1 MSDHGSDE
9 LLARSYVKGEDP
21 HVLPMSVY
29 MGTIGILFFL
39 TFFTWL
45 TATQLDL
52 GIFNLPLALV
62 IASTKALIVLFIFMH
77 IAWDNKI
84 NFVIIISSFVFLGL
98 FLIFPLFDM
107 EGRHMV
113 DVQRSNFKPRNEKVQ
128 MHNVKNPGAAN
139 DTSLQLR
146 PKLQEPV
153 KDKLNFAPPHH

>member
-1 MSDHGSDE
+1 MSDHGSND
-9 LLARSYVKGEDP
+9 LLPKSYVKGDKP

-29 MGTIGILFFL
+29 LGTISVLFFL

-52 GIFNLPLALV
+52 GIFNLPLAMV
-62 IASTKALIVLFIFMH
+62 IASTKAFIVLFIFMH

-98 FLIFPLFDM
+98 FFIFPWFDM
-107 EGRHMV
+107 EGRSMV

-128 MHNVKNPGAAN
+128 MHEVKNPAAVN

-146 PKLQEPV
+146 PKMQEPV
-153 KDKLNFAPPHH
+153 KEELNFAAPHH

>member
-9 LLARSYVKGEDP
+9 LLPRSYVKGDKP

-29 MGTIGILFFL
+29 MITIGILFFL

-45 TATQLDL
+45 TATQLDI

-98 FLIFPLFDM
+98 FFIFPWFDM
-107 EGRHMV
+107 EGRNMV
-113 DVQRSNFKPRNEKVQ
+113 DVQRSNFKPRDEKVQ
-128 MHNVKNPGAAN
+128 MHYVNNPAA
-139 DTSLQLR
+139 TKRHQPSASPQVAR
-146 PKLQEPV
+146 PGVSEAQ
-153 KDKLNFAPPHH
+153 